1 MGVKQYLQQAY
12 RLNEL
17 ISSNLEE
24 LKKIHDLSESITAFM
39 SGERVRGG
47 RKNDRTACLVA
58 KMVDLENEINEEI
71 EEFID
76 VKMEI
81 RETIKSLKNGNQ
93 QLVLQLRYIEF
104 LSWEEIAEKMAYS
117 LIQVK
122 RIHNRAI
129 RRLNIQK
136 KDDTK

>member
-1 MGVKQYLQQAY
+1 MEKWEIAY
-12 RLNEL
+12 QDYR
-17 ISSNLEE
+17 
-24 LKKIHDLSESITAFM
+24 A
-39 SGERVRGG
+39 G
-47 RKNDRTACLVA
+47 RKNDKIACLVA
-58 KMVDLENEINEEI
+58 KMVDLENQINEEI

-76 VKMEI
+76 TKIEI
-81 RETIKSLKNGNQ
+81 REMIKSLKSGNQ

-117 LIQVK
+117 LVQVK
-122 RIHNRAI
+122 RIHNKAI